1 MATRPTSPRLPAA
14 RTSRPSTRGF
24 SSTRKTTRAK
34 PPSRFNRLRASA
46 SRPSADLA
54 GRSVALSDDIPTL
67 FDHPL
72 GPHHKL
78 IGGWV
83 AARETSPKQYTRAQA
98 RRRIEQV
105 FGAAVLEILAPV
117 DLADFRMT
125 VLKGEDGDP
134 PAIAIVC
141 DSMGQMDLGWIET
154 SDAPISWRA
163 AAYHALEQSLGCVL
177 PVFGYQDLFD
187 QIAMYYWDG
196 ETEDEGARQSLIY
209 YHGADEADLEEQA
222 LPSTMNARRPD
233 WMITANAAPPAQL
246 PTGLQQKLRSL
257 HHARRALK
265 RLQPERNAWHF
276 DIDLIYQYVP
286 GFEECSS
293 LPPLTLVPTEQFAP
307 ELDDVGRHGMEMGF
321 MDIAGLCPLPEA
333 GRIDDWLTSLRLGAQ
348 FLLAAQHL
356 IQLDPTNL

>member
-1 MATRPTSPRLPAA
+1 MKDPNRSSRRRP
-14 RTSRPSTRGF
+14 F
-24 SSTRKTTRAK
+24 V
-34 PPSRFNRLRASA
+34 F
-46 SRPSADLA
+46 RPSANLA
-54 GRSVALSDDIPTL
+54 GRSVAISEDVPTL

-72 GPHHKL
+72 APHHKL
-78 IGGWV
+78 VGAWV
-83 AARETSPKQYTRAQA
+83 AARETSPRQYTRAQA

-105 FGAAVLEILAPV
+105 FQAAVSEILAPV

-125 VLKGEDGDP
+125 VLKGEEGDS

-154 SDAPISWRA
+154 SDAPIAWRA

-177 PVFGYQDLFD
+177 PVFGYQDLFE

-196 ETEDEGARQSLIY
+196 ETDDEGARQSLID
-209 YHGADEADLEEQA
+209 YHGADEVDLEEQP

-233 WMITANAAPPAQL
+233 WMITANAARSAQL
-246 PTGLQQKLRSL
+246 PTGLRQNLRSL
-257 HHARRALK
+257 HDARRALK
-265 RLQPERNAWHF
+265 SLQPERNAWHC

-321 MDIAGLCPLPEA
+321 MDIAGLCPLPDS

-348 FLLAAQHL
+348 FLLVAQAL
-356 IQLDPTNL
+356 IELDPTKL